1 MVFCLPGTRVSDV
14 PDQVHNILKGEGDQP
29 GIVVHI
35 GTNDIA
41 LGQTKAMEVN
51 PDGKSGVKPLR
62 KTRTFTETPRRP
74 TGPSSSRCGQIVDPE
89 AQKQVPPGYQ
99 PAVVGLCGNQCCGP
113 VLGGSAQRELPSM
126 SMAALALVLRSGA
139 GFTGR
144 AATAGYAYA
153 AARSFCVI
161 SGNKSGSIH
170 QVLERGRSEV
180 LGRPQVAASRIGAQ
194 VNLACSQHF
203 RYFCSDENTGEGRL
217 IYTGNL
223 AKAVFGVKFFSY
235 STSIFS
241 CCMMPYV
248 ILHSGLG
255 IQSPALQAAFCGI
268 IGLFTFLNPVVLHLL
283 TRGYVIHLYHNAE
296 TDNYTAVTYNAL
308 LQQKKTIFHQKDVEV
323 PGVSKMFTTF
333 YANKKSMLVNP
344 VLFWYPNDYNHLM
357 GYDRPFSFDLD
368 DLQK

>member
-1 MVFCLPGTRVSDV
+1 
-14 PDQVHNILKGEGDQP
+14 
-29 GIVVHI
+29 
-35 GTNDIA
+35 
-41 LGQTKAMEVN
+41 
-51 PDGKSGVKPLR
+51 
-62 KTRTFTETPRRP
+62 
-74 TGPSSSRCGQIVDPE
+74 
-89 AQKQVPPGYQ
+89 
-99 PAVVGLCGNQCCGP
+99 
-113 VLGGSAQRELPSM
+113 
-126 SMAALALVLRSGA
+126 MAALGLVLRFGA

-144 AATAGYAYA
+144 TTTAGCAYS

-161 SGNKSGSIH
+161 SGNKNRSIH
-170 QVLERGRSEV
+170 RLLDRGRSEG
-180 LGRPQVAASRIGAQ
+180 LGRPQVATSRIGAQ
-194 VNLACSQHF
+194 VNLTCSQHF
-203 RYFCSDENTGEGRL
+203 GSDGSTGEERL

-223 AKAVFGVKFFSY
+223 AKAVFSVKFFSY

-241 CCMMPYV
+241 CCTMPYV

-268 IGLFTFLNPVVLHLL
+268 IGFFTFLNPVVLHLL
-283 TRGYVIHLYHNAE
+283 TKGYVIRLYHNAE

-308 LQQKKTIFHQKDVEV
+308 LQQKKTVFHQKDIEV

-344 VLFWYPNDYNHLM
+344 VLFWHPNDYNHLM

>member
-1 MVFCLPGTRVSDV
+1 
-14 PDQVHNILKGEGDQP
+14 
-29 GIVVHI
+29 
-35 GTNDIA
+35 
-41 LGQTKAMEVN
+41 
-51 PDGKSGVKPLR
+51 
-62 KTRTFTETPRRP
+62 
-74 TGPSSSRCGQIVDPE
+74 
-89 AQKQVPPGYQ
+89 
-99 PAVVGLCGNQCCGP
+99 
-113 VLGGSAQRELPSM
+113 M

-144 AATAGYAYA
+144 AAKAGYAYA
-153 AARSFCVI
+153 AARSFCII

-170 QVLERGRSEV
+170 QDLDRGRSEV
-180 LGRPQVAASRIGAQ
+180 LGRPQVAASCIGAQ
-194 VNLACSQHF
+194 VNLTCSQHF

-283 TRGYVIHLYHNAE
+283 TKGYVIRLYHNAE

-323 PGVSKMFTTF
+323 PGVNKMFTTF
-333 YANKKSMLVNP
+333 YANKKSMDPLCLFCFSTRDLTNTESARNSACLDNDSTSELGKCENEYKLERESGKRKTTDLYTFPLIFCISNGGFIVKQMLVS
-344 VLFWYPNDYNHLM
+344 VKQTFQY
-357 GYDRPFSFDLD
+357 
-368 DLQK
+368 KC